1 MSIKESTESKQ
12 PLRLNFNERSDF
24 TSPLEQKYNFDGGI
38 WQYPDRKPLEQL
50 LAGRYGLKP
59 SQVFCT
65 NGGDEAIM
73 ILMRILKE
81 CSPLILP
88 LPAFSQYVWGVES
101 WQLEANLIE
110 GNKDLTIDM
119 DATLNALR
127 ATTNSV
133 VIITRP
139 NNPSGELISLS
150 NLLEIIETAKD
161 NNSWVFLDEAYIEFS
176 DEQSVACSLLAQNDD
191 PYNAQYDNLVILRTL
206 SKAYGLAGIRLGY
219 LLGAEKLISE
229 FEKRCAPF
237 SVATPT
243 LNIAME
249 ALSKSNQEDVDNYC
263 LTIRSNRNQLFNEL
277 KSRNINVLPSQANFL
292 VLQLPINQSIAVES
306 FLARNGIMVRSFCDA
321 SLTNNLTNN
330 MTNCLRVTIPFNMS
344 KLSSLLKQALY
355 PDLICL
361 DMDGVL
367 IDTSGSYDATVIAT
381 VKKLSG
387 TTIALDDIEQLKSKG
402 GFNNDWVLSQQLLSN
417 LGKEYDLEEV
427 IKVFQQIYLGEN
439 NDGLVQNEQVI
450 INQSLVKLIKDSTA
464 AITNTSFAIAFAIVT
479 GRPLIEATAGANFI
493 GLEQLKL
500 ISLDCVENAKPSPE
514 GIKKLQDSYS
524 AFSWMCG
531 DNPDDMQ
538 AANASNSLAIGI
550 ANEQNKQQALY
561 LAGADFVLND
571 INELENWLCPLK

>member
-1 MSIKESTESKQ
+1 
-12 PLRLNFNERSDF
+12 
-24 TSPLEQKYNFDGGI
+24 
-38 WQYPDRKPLEQL
+38 
-50 LAGRYGLKP
+50 
-59 SQVFCT
+59 
-65 NGGDEAIM
+65 
-73 ILMRILKE
+73 
-81 CSPLILP
+81 
-88 LPAFSQYVWGVES
+88 
-101 WQLEANLIE
+101 
-110 GNKDLTIDM
+110 
-119 DATLNALR
+119 
-127 ATTNSV
+127 
-133 VIITRP
+133 
-139 NNPSGELISLS
+139 
-150 NLLEIIETAKD
+150 
-161 NNSWVFLDEAYIEFS
+161 
-176 DEQSVACSLLAQNDD
+176 
-191 PYNAQYDNLVILRTL
+191 
-206 SKAYGLAGIRLGY
+206 
-219 LLGAEKLISE
+219 
-229 FEKRCAPF
+229 
-237 SVATPT
+237 
-243 LNIAME
+243 
-249 ALSKSNQEDVDNYC
+249 
-263 LTIRSNRNQLFNEL
+263 
-277 KSRNINVLPSQANFL
+277 
-292 VLQLPINQSIAVES
+292 
-306 FLARNGIMVRSFCDA
+306 
-321 SLTNNLTNN
+321 
-330 MTNCLRVTIPFNMS
+330 
-344 KLSSLLKQALY
+344 
-355 PDLICL
+355 LICL